1 MVVWQEGGGG
11 GSCKVQILL
20 EDGWKACQL
29 GCTRQT
35 ICAPG
40 KSKEYFPIVIQK
52 STCTKAPDSYTPTC
66 KFCQEKYYTHYIC
79 TLMYLF
85 KCSILYSGKYSHIP
99 SIEELAVQWM
109 DMINSTYS
117 YIILIHLQILKY
129 TLHFVLSEIHIL

>member
-52 STCTKAPDSYTPTC
+52 SIHAQRPLTV
-66 KFCQEKYYTHYIC
+66 THQ
-79 TLMYLF
+79 
-85 KCSILYSGKYSHIP
+85 P
-99 SIEELAVQWM
+99 V
-109 DMINSTYS
+109 NSVRKNT
-117 YIILIHLQILKY
+117 
-129 TLHFVLSEIHIL
+129 IHIIYVHLFIQM